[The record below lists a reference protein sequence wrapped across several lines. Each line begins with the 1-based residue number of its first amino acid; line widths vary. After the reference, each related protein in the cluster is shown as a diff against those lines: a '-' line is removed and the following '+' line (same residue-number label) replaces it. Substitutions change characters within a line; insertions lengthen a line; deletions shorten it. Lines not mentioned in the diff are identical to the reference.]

1 MAGCADLADDTV
13 DLALINGRFWTGRPS
28 MPMTDALGING
39 AYITALG
46 NDAVRSKITV
56 KTQVI
61 DLDGACAIPAFIDSH
76 THFLK
81 AAVALLQPDL
91 LSVKNKSE
99 FVARIAAVAKRNPGA
114 WILGQSW
121 DEYRMGGEL
130 PSRDWIDAVTPDTPV
145 AVPRTDLHL
154 VLANS
159 KALAL
164 AGIDKNTPDPAGGE
178 IVRDADGV
186 PTGILKDNAKSLI
199 DRVIPPYTAAQEDA
213 ALAKAIDLCHA
224 NGVAQVH
231 IPEIDW
237 NAHNALRRTPLARE
251 KGLRFYSMVP
261 IEGWPHITQTIAE
274 EGRGDDWVRWGAVKA
289 LADGSLGSRTALFY
303 EPYQDDPSTSGIRI
317 MGRNALEEAVIGAD
331 AAGLQVCIHAIG
343 DRANDDALD
352 IFQSAADI
360 NGPRDRRFRIEHA
373 QHLKPETIPRFA
385 SQNVIA
391 SVQPYHAIDDGRWAE
406 SRIGTAR
413 LNGTYAFASLIKSG
427 ARVAF
432 GSDWPVAPINPL
444 TGIYAAVTRQT
455 IDGANP
461 GGWIPDQKITAEQAL
476 HAYTVENA
484 FAGFQDA
491 VTGVLAP
498 GYFADITVL
507 DRDITRLDGEQIKF
521 VNVLKTIV
529 GGTVRYSA

>member
-28 MPMTDALGING
+28 MPMTDALGINS

-61 DLDGACAIPAFIDSH
+61 DLDGAFAIPAFIDSH

-121 DEYRMGGEL
+121 DEYRMGGAL

-237 NAHNALRRTPLARE
+237 NAHNALRRTPLAR
-251 KGLRFYSMVP
+251 
-261 IEGWPHITQTIAE
+261 
-274 EGRGDDWVRWGAVKA
+274 
-289 LADGSLGSRTALFY
+289 
-303 EPYQDDPSTSGIRI
+303 
-317 MGRNALEEAVIGAD
+317 
-331 AAGLQVCIHAIG
+331 
-343 DRANDDALD
+343 
-352 IFQSAADI
+352 
-360 NGPRDRRFRIEHA
+360 
-373 QHLKPETIPRFA
+373 
-385 SQNVIA
+385 
-391 SVQPYHAIDDGRWAE
+391 
-406 SRIGTAR
+406 
-413 LNGTYAFASLIKSG
+413 
-427 ARVAF
+427 
-432 GSDWPVAPINPL
+432 
-444 TGIYAAVTRQT
+444 
-455 IDGANP
+455 
-461 GGWIPDQKITAEQAL
+461 
-476 HAYTVENA
+476 
-484 FAGFQDA
+484 
-491 VTGVLAP
+491 
-498 GYFADITVL
+498 
-507 DRDITRLDGEQIKF
+507 
-521 VNVLKTIV
+521 
-529 GGTVRYSA
+529 